1 MTQRPLPGMARFVET
16 ERARLIRRVA
26 EEAETLET
34 AEDFDRLA
42 LALAELFDDAG
53 HGLAAARMRRV
64 DVFAR
69 IRGQVEDEQAKAHD
83 KALEEAAEAARQ
95 SALTDA
101 VERVSGHLEAA
112 RKALVAAADSIEDK
126 DETERETN
134 DDKE

>member
-16 ERARLIRRVA
+16 ERARLIRR
-26 EEAETLET
+26 ET

-42 LALAELFDDAG
+42 LTLAELFDDAG

-69 IRGQVEDEQAKAHD
+69 IRAEVEAAHEQAHEHD
-83 KALEEAAEAARQ
+83 LEEAAESARQ
-95 SALTDA
+95 NALADA
-101 VERVSGHLEAA
+101 ADRVSEHLEVA
-112 RKALVAAADSIEDK
+112 RKALVAAAASIEN
-126 DETERETN
+126 ERKGEIN